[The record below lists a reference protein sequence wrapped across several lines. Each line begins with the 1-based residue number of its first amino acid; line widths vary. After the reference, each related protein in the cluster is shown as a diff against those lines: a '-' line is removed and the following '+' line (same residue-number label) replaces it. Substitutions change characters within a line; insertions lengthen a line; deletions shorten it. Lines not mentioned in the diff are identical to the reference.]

1 MLNVSRIAN
10 SIEDISEKLATTKNI
25 VHLVDDTKNE
35 DISNKKNSNNPE
47 L

>member
-1 MLNVSRIAN
+1 MLNVSRKAN

-25 VHLVDDTKNE
+25 VHLADDTKDEDVSINE
-35 DISNKKNSNNPE
+35 K